1 MTASAAP
8 SQSEAHK
15 VPQPSIEGMSFE
27 QALGELERIVEQ
39 LEGGAVDLEQ
49 SITLYERGTR
59 LKEHCDAKLKSAQS
73 RIDKIVSGPDGG
85 PHGGVDAVA
94 ADLN

>member
-1 MTASAAP
+1 MMDPDSTA
-8 SQSEAHK
+8 
-15 VPQPSIEGMSFE
+15 PQPTPEAGIDGMSFE

-59 LKEHCDAKLKSAQS
+59 LKDHCDAKLKSAQA
-73 RIDKIVSGPDGG
+73 RIDKIVAGPN
-85 PHGGVDAVA
+85 GGVDAVP
-94 ADLN
+94 ADLG